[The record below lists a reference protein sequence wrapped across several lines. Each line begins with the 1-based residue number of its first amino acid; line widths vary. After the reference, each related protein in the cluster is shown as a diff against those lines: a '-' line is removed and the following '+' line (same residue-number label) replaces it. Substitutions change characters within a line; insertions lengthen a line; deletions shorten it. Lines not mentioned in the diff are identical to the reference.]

1 MTAAEELRNAVMS
14 YVESELTRLESE
26 HLLRKQHVFSTPQ
39 LPVSLVDGRRMLLF
53 SSSNYLSFGE
63 KKWKMPAW
71 ENLGAG
77 SGGSRLTTGNST
89 AHERLEEKLRS
100 FFGVPSAV
108 LFSTGYTANVGVL
121 SALGRKAEIFSD
133 EKNHASIIDGCRLA
147 RAKVTIYRHADMEDL
162 ETKLRA
168 SAAVQKIL
176 VSDGVFSMDGDIL
189 NLPAFLVLAKKYR
202 AFTIVDDAHGL
213 GVIGR
218 TGKGIVEH
226 FGASAQPDIL
236 IGTLS
241 KAMGSEGGF
250 ALSSSAV
257 GTYLRNQARSYIFS
271 TSLSPYCVTRAYEAF
286 CAMEKSTAAHDK
298 LVKNIRYMQAGLKKC
313 GLPVGAETAI
323 LPVPIGSEEK
333 AMEIAAALWA
343 KGFYLT
349 PIRFPAVA
357 HGKAILRLTLMA
369 DHTKEQ
375 LDALLSALSHALR
388 FRKKGICL

>member
-162 ETKLRA
+162 ETKLKA
-168 SAAVQKIL
+168 SVAVQKIL

-226 FGASAQPDIL
+226 FGASA
-236 IGTLS
+236 
-241 KAMGSEGGF
+241 
-250 ALSSSAV
+250 
-257 GTYLRNQARSYIFS
+257 
-271 TSLSPYCVTRAYEAF
+271 
-286 CAMEKSTAAHDK
+286 
-298 LVKNIRYMQAGLKKC
+298 
-313 GLPVGAETAI
+313 
-323 LPVPIGSEEK
+323 
-333 AMEIAAALWA
+333 
-343 KGFYLT
+343 
-349 PIRFPAVA
+349 
-357 HGKAILRLTLMA
+357 
-369 DHTKEQ
+369 
-375 LDALLSALSHALR
+375 
-388 FRKKGICL
+388 